1 MSTLLKRWFGGGVVR
16 WFASDPTTQPPNHL
30 TTQQLPPVAQVY
42 QVIGLA
48 SMVVLG
54 AALFQYGCDRWSL
67 VPVLVGTAGLAFR
80 WRTAA
85 PTCLAAVAFTLVAR
99 SWIGRGTFAFRHGS
113 TLIVDLAL
121 ALALV
126 VYAMAHN
133 RLLSLTV
140 GVLPPD
146 PLRPK
151 EKPSPR
157 ATDGFGTTEVPLA
170 LLAAVGSALVARFL
184 WELTDLPKP
193 PWDVPEEYWRV
204 GQIVWGLTVLLLGL
218 TAVLGYLGRR
228 AHSADEA
235 TLALRDTLWAETRR
249 EQRRIQRWSAWAKW
263 RVGR

>member
-1 MSTLLKRWFGGGVVR
+1 MSSAEKHP
-16 WFASDPTTQPPNHL
+16 DTT
-30 TTQQLPPVAQVY
+30 LPPSAQVY

-54 AALFQYGCDRWSL
+54 AALFQYGSDRWSL

-85 PTCLAAVAFTLVAR
+85 PACVAAVAFALVAR
-99 SWIGRGTFAFRHGS
+99 SWVGGGFFFRQER

-126 VYAMAHN
+126 VYALSQN

-151 EKPSPR
+151 DKPLSR
-157 ATDGFGTTEVPLA
+157 QADGFATTEVPLA
-170 LLAAVGSALVARFL
+170 LLTAVAAALVARFL
-184 WELTDLPKP
+184 W
-193 PWDVPEEYWRV
+193 
-204 GQIVWGLTVLLLGL
+204 GLTELPDPPLDMPDSAWRTGQVVWGL
-218 TAVLGYLGRR
+218 TAVLLGLFAVIGYRGWRQR
-228 AHSADEA
+228 TVDE
-235 TLALRDTLWAETRR
+235 
-249 EQRRIQRWSAWAKW
+249 S
-263 RVGR
+263 